1 MRSLFVKKYTL
12 SFCIA
17 QKSLLCKRFL
27 LTVKMIIYVIQI
39 VIYHEVISS
48 KHSQN

>member
-17 QKSLLCKRFL
+17 QKSLLCKRFFTYGKNDYIRNSDSYL
-27 LTVKMIIYVIQI
+27 
-39 VIYHEVISS
+39 S
-48 KHSQN
+48 

>member
-17 QKSLLCKRFL
+17 QKSLLCKRFTYDKNDYIRNSDSYL
-27 LTVKMIIYVIQI
+27 
-39 VIYHEVISS
+39 S
-48 KHSQN
+48 

>member
-17 QKSLLCKRFL
+17 QNHC
-27 LTVKMIIYVIQI
+27 YVSVFTYDKNDYIRNSDS
-39 VIYHEVISS
+39 YLS
-48 KHSQN
+48 